1 MNHLDPFFHLLNTA
15 VHYCNNHQ
23 HKHFLTGNVLYQAY
37 TAPSTSNVTN
47 KRVHSRLLLISKRVR
62 FYTVYT
68 VLALII
74 DECPEQQ
81 TRLKMRLFV
90 TLDVDGAV
98 RCYFRV
104 VKPSRISR
112 IIWSITKIFSANF
125 FITVIKMAPS
135 QLTCENFT
143 S

>member
-1 MNHLDPFFHLLNTA
+1 MRLQQE
-15 VHYCNNHQ
+15 YC
-23 HKHFLTGNVLYQAY
+23 

-62 FYTVYT
+62 SYTVYT

-81 TRLKMRLFV
+81 TRLFV

-98 RCYFRV
+98 CE
-104 VKPSRISR
+104 
-112 IIWSITKIFSANF
+112 ITIGNCF
-125 FITVIKMAPS
+125 
-135 QLTCENFT
+135 
-143 S
+143 